1 MGIFGKKKEDELES
15 NGDHSEPSS
24 KPPEPQPEAPKKK
37 DGPYGI
43 DQLVH
48 LMRRLPTDN
57 IELVVKV
64 LKETLESV
72 KIAVPELIKGA
83 EKRELELTNNITEHK
98 KSIASLEEE
107 LAAKKKQ
114 IEESIAAK
122 KKAIAELEAAHKE
135 VMVVK
140 DRLTLG
146 LKLDQVTVAPVV
158 PQPPPM
164 AKATPPPPPPPEN

>member
-1 MGIFGKKKEDELES
+1 MGIFGKKKDDELES

-24 KPPEPQPEAPKKK
+24 KSPEPPPEPPKKK
-37 DGPYGI
+37 DTGPYGI

-57 IELVVKV
+57 IELVVRV

-83 EKRELELTNNITEHK
+83 EKREVELTNNITEHK

-107 LAAKKKQ
+107 LAAKKK
-114 IEESIAAK
+114 
-122 KKAIAELEAAHKE
+122 
-135 VMVVK
+135 
-140 DRLTLG
+140 
-146 LKLDQVTVAPVV
+146 
-158 PQPPPM
+158 
-164 AKATPPPPPPPEN
+164 